1 MYWNQIITKNEN
13 KAQLEL
19 PLQKK
24 NLQTQC
30 SRGYIPKNHHF
41 FFQSLPVVSSEKNDD
56 IPQLL
61 DADNSEN

>member
-1 MYWNQIITKNEN
+1 MKSNNNKEWKQSPIGITTAKE
-13 KAQLEL
+13 KFTDTMLKRL
-19 PLQKK
+19 HSKK
-24 NLQTQC
+24 PSL
-30 SRGYIPKNHHF
+30 